1 MTKRADIIDN
11 TDRYITREIRSG
23 LIYTENLGWI
33 DLGHANPSGAERLWH
48 QMEMP
53 CGGNNQYFEVNYYQ
67 DMKKGIYGINAVTGR
82 YRRFLVRRGLNDR
95 DLKGVALS
103 IFMGTSRR
111 FETLQDFWPYVLVTD
126 SGFSA
131 EDLVSNLFGFY
142 QAVDCTD
149 YTPFLDI
156 CPKEKAYRIWDYY
169 GPVGQ
174 FKNKSVFPLLF
185 PDPIDNKVKCQPYTG
200 HLPAFMSTIS
210 PMANPEWIREIFS

>member
-48 QMEMP
+48 QMAMP
-53 CGGNNQYFEVNYYQ
+53 RGGNNQYFEVNYYQ
-67 DMKKGIYGINAVTGR
+67 DMKKSIYGINAVTGI

-103 IFMGTSRR
+103 IFMGTSRQ

-149 YTPFLDI
+149 YTPLLDI
-156 CPKEKAYRIWDYY
+156 CPKEKAYCIWDYY
-169 GPVGQ
+169 GPVGE
-174 FKNKSVFPLLF
+174 FKNKSVLPLIF
-185 PDPIDNKVKCQPYTG
+185 PDPIDKKVKHQPYPG
-200 HLPAFMSTIS
+200 HLPAFMNTIK
-210 PMANPEWIREIFS
+210 PVANPEWIREIF